1 MDNRDDPRTR
11 CAGLRD
17 FEECLIAVAAF
28 VLTGATILHGPDLIV
43 DDESWLWV
51 GDDGRISAVGS
62 GPLEDS
68 TVTQFDSSGMI
79 ICPAFLNAHTHV
91 IDGFLKEIGF
101 GLPYWDV
108 FMPPEGLR
116 HRALSTTS
124 PDVVSEQLSRTLD
137 QMIACGTSLFVD
149 FREGGRPGVTMLEQL
164 AADRPIQP
172 LTLGRFASY
181 PPQSAAALATNTGAL
196 SMEALEE
203 ISDIVNEGAGFSLIS
218 ANDLTDQGLA
228 QVAAHVRSLDGLL
241 ALHVAESPPYR
252 ETSIERTGQSD
263 VHRVADHLK
272 PDFAV
277 HLTFATPE
285 EMFRLAEAGI
295 PGVCCPRNH
304 AVIGLGIPRFDLML
318 EAGMEVAIGTD
329 NVILASPDP
338 LAEIQFASRVI
349 RALRADPS
357 FPTAVEMLKMIT
369 VNPAKILGVDH
380 ERGSIEVGKRADFVL
395 FDATSDNL
403 SPVTDPVATLVNRAT
418 AADIRAVFN
427 NGDLV
432 HGQPLGSAPSS
443 HSV

>member
-1 MDNRDDPRTR
+1 M
-11 CAGLRD
+11 
-17 FEECLIAVAAF
+17 AAEF
-28 VLTGATILHGPDLIV
+28 VLTGATILRGPDLTAS
-43 DDESWLWV
+43 DESWIKV
-51 GDDGRISAVGS
+51 GEDGCISALGNIPSESSNV
-62 GPLEDS
+62 LH
-68 TVTQFDSSGMI
+68 FDASGMI

-108 FMPPEGLR
+108 FMPPDGLR
-116 HRALSTTS
+116 HQALSLT
-124 PDVVSEQLSRTLD
+124 PDEVMKEQLGQTLD

-149 FREGGRPGVTMLEQL
+149 FREGGRPGVKLLEEV

-181 PPQSAAALATNTGAL
+181 PPQPPDALTSNRGVLTNDALAEVSG
-196 SMEALEE
+196 
-203 ISDIVNEGAGFSLIS
+203 IVEEGAGFSLIS
-218 ANDLTDQGLA
+218 ANDLTDEALA
-228 QVAAHVRSLDGLL
+228 QVATHVRSLDGLL

-263 VHRVADHLK
+263 VHRIVDHLE

-285 EMFRLAEAGI
+285 EMRRLAEADI
-295 PGVCCPRNH
+295 PAVCCPRNH

-318 EAGMEVAIGTD
+318 EAGMNVAIGTD

-357 FPTAVEMLKMIT
+357 FPTASEMLKMIT
-369 VNPAKILGVDH
+369 MNPARILGVDH
-380 ERGSIEVGKRADFVL
+380 ERGSIEVGKRADLVL
-395 FDATSDNL
+395 IDATTSNLAPVSDA
-403 SPVTDPVATLVNRAT
+403 VAALVNRAT

-427 NGDLV
+427 NGALA
-432 HGQPLGSAPSS
+432 HGDPLDVIP
-443 HSV
+443 HRV

>member
-1 MDNRDDPRTR
+1 M
-11 CAGLRD
+11 
-17 FEECLIAVAAF
+17 AVEF
-28 VLTGATILHGPDLIV
+28 VLTGATILRGPDLTASE
-43 DDESWLWV
+43 ESWIKV
-51 GDDGRISAVGS
+51 GEDGRISALGNTPSENSNV
-62 GPLEDS
+62 LH
-68 TVTQFDSSGMI
+68 FDASGMI

-91 IDGFLKEIGF
+91 IDGFLKETGF

-108 FMPPEGLR
+108 FMPPDGLR
-116 HRALSTTS
+116 HQALSLTS
-124 PDVVSEQLSRTLD
+124 DEVVKEQLGQTLD

-149 FREGGRPGVTMLEQL
+149 FREGGRPGVKLLEEV

-181 PPQSAAALATNTGAL
+181 PPQPATALASNRGVLTEDAL
-196 SMEALEE
+196 AEVSG
-203 ISDIVNEGAGFSLIS
+203 IVEEGAGFSLIS
-218 ANDLTDQGLA
+218 ANDLTDEALA
-228 QVAAHVRSLDGLL
+228 QVATQVRSLDGLL

-263 VHRVADHLK
+263 VHRVVDHLQ

-285 EMFRLAEAGI
+285 EMQRLAEAGI

-318 EAGMEVAIGTD
+318 EAGMNVAIGTD

-357 FPTAVEMLKMIT
+357 FPTASEMLKMIT
-369 VNPAKILGVDH
+369 MNPARILGVDH
-380 ERGSIEVGKRADFVL
+380 ERGSIEVGKRADLVL
-395 FDATSDNL
+395 IDATTGNLAPVSDA
-403 SPVTDPVATLVNRAT
+403 VAALVNRAT

-427 NGDLV
+427 NGALA
-432 HGQPLGSAPSS
+432 HGDPLDVIP
-443 HSV
+443 HRV